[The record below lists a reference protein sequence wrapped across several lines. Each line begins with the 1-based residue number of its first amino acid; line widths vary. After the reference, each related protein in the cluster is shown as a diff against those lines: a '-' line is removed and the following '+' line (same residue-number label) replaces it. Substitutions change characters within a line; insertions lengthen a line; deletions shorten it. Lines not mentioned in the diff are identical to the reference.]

1 MDQRLFYLGKT
12 LELLKIR
19 GGISVLNPLRFWNL
33 EQQTHVGAIFQQ
45 AKS

>member
-19 GGISVLNPLRFWNL
+19 GGISVLNPLHFLNQV
-33 EQQTHVGAIFQQ
+33 QQTRVGVIFQQ
-45 AKS
+45 ALS